1 MLLVIYIKLAI
12 VVSLLLIDQVRLK
25 LKVEDARTRLLE
37 VILMSLVCTLK
48 TISELLYFF
57 VDFEDVWACWLC
69 LI

>member
-1 MLLVIYIKLAI
+1 M
-12 VVSLLLIDQVRLK
+12 VSLLLIDQVRLK
-25 LKVEDARTRLLE
+25 LKVKDARARLLE

-57 VDFEDVWACWLC
+57 VDFEDVLACWLC